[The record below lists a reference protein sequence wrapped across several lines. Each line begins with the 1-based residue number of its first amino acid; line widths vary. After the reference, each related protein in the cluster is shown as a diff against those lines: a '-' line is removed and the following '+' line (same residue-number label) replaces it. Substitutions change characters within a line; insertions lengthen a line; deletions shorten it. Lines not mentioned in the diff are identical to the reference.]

1 MTGKIGW
8 ARRSS
13 GDAKAASLPKH
24 PPIAHLVFGSYVAV
38 GVFDLL
44 SVLPAGF
51 IPSHDVYQAATFL
64 LILATLGLVFAAAT
78 GFRDRANWTPSGSQ
92 TRRLANVHAAAMI
105 AVGLVAVLDIAL
117 RSYVYPSATQAPLA
131 VLLTT
136 ALLCALTG
144 IGGRLGGAL
153 VFRLGVGTAV
163 NSTAATRSRPT

>member
-51 IPSHDVYQAATFL
+51 IPSHDVYEAATFL

-105 AVGLVAVLDIAL
+105 ALGLVAARHRVAQICLSIRD
-117 RSYVYPSATQAPLA
+117 PSSAGSLA
-131 VLLTT
+131 DDCTPVRAHRNRRPPGRRPRLSARRRDGSHLH
-136 ALLCALTG
+136 CAHRRT
-144 IGGRLGGAL
+144 
-153 VFRLGVGTAV
+153 
-163 NSTAATRSRPT
+163 